1 MIKKNLR
8 LFVTLSIIG
17 YLFYFLYENKSYI
30 NFSSYKTN
38 YLFIIFIVFVIKHS
52 LQGLINQILYSNIDI
67 KIKLVDALFATII
80 NSLGNIFGP
89 LNLGLGLKFAYFKNK
104 FKFKNSDFI
113 KVSID
118 YAVFHLFYTIGIFL
132 LVLIYLDRNQ
142 YSEYVNIFTFLF
154 FGLFLVILSSNKIVN
169 FINDSGLNPKIKQIF
184 SIINFNS
191 IKRNRLKL
199 FISANFHYIFTF
211 LTIYLTFNFLNINNT
226 FFDAINFAVIGEIS
240 SFYRITPGNIG
251 IIEIALIFFKDL
263 LSLTTIQIILIS
275 ITQRLLSLLSLGF
288 INLTLGLFFKVSD

>member
-52 LQGLINQILYSNIDI
+52 LQGLINQILYSNIEI
-67 KIKLVDALFATII
+67 KIKLIDALFATII

-132 LVLIYLDRNQ
+132 LVLIYLDRNE

-211 LTIYLTFNFLNINNT
+211 LTIYLTFNFLNIDNS

>member
-30 NFSSYKTN
+30 NFSDYKVN
-38 YLFIIFIVFVIKHS
+38 YLFIIFLVFVVKHS
-52 LQGLINQILYSNIDI
+52 IQGLINQILYTNINI
-67 KIKLVDALFATII
+67 KINLLDALFATII

-104 FKFKNSDFI
+104 FKFKSSDFI

-132 LVLIYLDRNQ
+132 LVLIYLDKNQ
-142 YSEYVNIFTFLF
+142 YSEYVDIFTFLF
-154 FGLFLVILSSNKIVN
+154 LGSFLVILLSNKIVN
-169 FINDSGLNPKIKQIF
+169 FINSSGLNPKIKKVF
-184 SIINFNS
+184 SLINFNS
-191 IKRNRLKL
+191 IKTNRLKL
-199 FISANFHYIFTF
+199 FITANIHYIFTF
-211 LTIYLTFNFLNINNT
+211 LTIYLTFNFLDIDNS

-263 LSLTTIQIILIS
+263 LSLSAIQIILIS
-275 ITQRLLSLLSLGF
+275 ITQRLSSLLSLGF
-288 INLTLGLFFKVSD
+288 INLVLSLFFKISD

>member
-38 YLFIIFIVFVIKHS
+38 YLFIIFLVFVIKHS

-142 YSEYVNIFTFLF
+142 YSEYVNIFYF
-154 FGLFLVILSSNKIVN
+154 FVFW
-169 FINDSGLNPKIKQIF
+169 FIF
-184 SIINFNS
+184 SNS
-191 IKRNRLKL
+191 
-199 FISANFHYIFTF
+199 
-211 LTIYLTFNFLNINNT
+211 
-226 FFDAINFAVIGEIS
+226 
-240 SFYRITPGNIG
+240 
-251 IIEIALIFFKDL
+251 FK
-263 LSLTTIQIILIS
+263 
-275 ITQRLLSLLSLGF
+275 
-288 INLTLGLFFKVSD
+288 

>member
-38 YLFIIFIVFVIKHS
+38 YLFIIFLVFVIKHS

>member
-38 YLFIIFIVFVIKHS
+38 YLFIIFLVFVIKHS

-263 LSLTTIQIILIS
+263 LNLTTIQIILIS

>member
-38 YLFIIFIVFVIKHS
+38 YLFIIFLVFVIKHS
-52 LQGLINQILYSNIDI
+52 LQGLINQILYSNIEI

-263 LSLTTIQIILIS
+263 LNLTTIQIILIS

>member
-38 YLFIIFIVFVIKHS
+38 YLFIIFLVFVIKHS

-211 LTIYLTFNFLNINNT
+211 LTIYLTFNFLNIDNT

>member
-38 YLFIIFIVFVIKHS
+38 YLFIIFLVFVIKHS

-275 ITQRLLSLLSLGF
+275 ITQRLLSLLSLDF
-288 INLTLGLFFKVSD
+288 IPRF

>member
-38 YLFIIFIVFVIKHS
+38 YLFIIFLVFVIKHS

-132 LVLIYLDRNQ
+132 LVLIYLDRNE

>member
-38 YLFIIFIVFVIKHS
+38 YLFIIFLVFVIKHS

-191 IKRNRLKL
+191 IKRNRFKL

>member
-38 YLFIIFIVFVIKHS
+38 YLFIIFLVFVIKHS

-191 IKRNRLKL
+191 IKRNRFKL

-211 LTIYLTFNFLNINNT
+211 LTIYLTFNFLNIDNT

>member
-38 YLFIIFIVFVIKHS
+38 YLFIIFLVFVIKHS

-132 LVLIYLDRNQ
+132 LVLIYLDRNE

-211 LTIYLTFNFLNINNT
+211 LTIYLTFNFLNIDNT

>member
-38 YLFIIFIVFVIKHS
+38 YLFIIFLVFVIKHS

-226 FFDAINFAVIGEIS
+226 FFDAINFAVIGDIS